1 MIGYVKGVSKKMFLK
16 WAVRK
21 IGKLGSNGPFFDA
34 DHTDM
39 VHFGLS
45 GFYSGV
51 LVHQSIAPQT
61 WRTTEIGLVQQRTA
75 PLIFF
80 NSPYQN

>member
-1 MIGYVKGVSKKMFLK
+1 MPYFKG
-16 WAVRK
+16 AVRE

-51 LVHQSIAPQT
+51 LVHKSIAPQ
-61 WRTTEIGLVQQRTA
+61 GLEDDGGRSCPTA
-75 PLIFF
+75 VGVV
-80 NSPYQN
+80 